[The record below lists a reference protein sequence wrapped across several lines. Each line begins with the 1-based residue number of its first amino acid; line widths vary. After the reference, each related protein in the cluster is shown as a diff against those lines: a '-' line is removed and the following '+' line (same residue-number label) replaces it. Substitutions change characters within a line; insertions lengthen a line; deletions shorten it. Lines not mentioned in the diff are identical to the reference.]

1 MCNLVCKWTPMST
14 EDAHK
19 DQDQDTWHRLAVF
32 PHSAES
38 EKGIYFTQAWCWWWR
53 GRGCGAVDRIW
64 SKRLSIITS
73 FSSPA
78 TRPPAAGHP
87 PWRHYTPFS
96 LGQHSLIWCRGQ
108 ARDWTFYVNSIQ
120 LPALSSKLIFNDFYI
135 CPWSEG
141 SRDLPQFFHF
151 LR

>member
-1 MCNLVCKWTPMST
+1 MNPDVNRRCTQGPGPGHLTPPRRVSPQCRVRKGYLFYPGLV
-14 EDAHK
+14 
-19 DQDQDTWHRLAVF
+19 LV
-32 PHSAES
+32 
-38 EKGIYFTQAWCWWWR
+38 GGR